1 MDRTPH
7 HVHLSVRNK
16 NHMVILLLDV
26 NLPFIPV
33 IHFSQNIETTG
44 AKIVSQIRN
53 GRKWKYQFAWNQA
66 ELSLIVWIDKV
77 KGSILNNQIRLIHQ
91 FFKSLNVDSSPSNRH
106 QFS

>member
-1 MDRTPH
+1 MAMQRLKEAAEKAKIE
-7 HVHLSVRNK
+7 LSTATTT
-16 NHMVILLLDV
+16 DV
-26 NLPFIPV
+26 NLPFIPI